1 MQDRI
6 SLISIDILKFLTEPK
21 EMWFS
26 EARDCLGR
34 RVCQLAQNRSGA
46 KENSV
51 IKAVLLK
58 LTWYVTIIYCLFDF
72 NLRQV

>member
-51 IKAVLLK
+51 MKAVLSK
-58 LTWYVTIIYCLFDF
+58 LTWYVTII
-72 NLRQV
+72 